1 MTEISCM
8 IDRFAQ
14 FTELDT
20 EQIELLHQLEQDRKS
35 FPAGTVLCAAGSIAT
50 HFFTLIEGWA
60 GIVRNFADGRRQVL
74 DLYLPGQIMRLREL
88 GASQAQSDLVAFT
101 DIVACPFPRARIH
114 QLLAHPRLA
123 AALILTLTAEQALL
137 TERITNVARRPAL
150 ARMAHFLLEL
160 RFRLSA
166 ETRSFELPLTQELIG
181 DLLGLSSVH
190 VSRTLGR
197 LRKLKLAEIN
207 DRSVSLL
214 DLPALESLSGFR
226 TDYLCRPRLAGDVPR

>member
-1 MTEISCM
+1 MTEISC
-8 IDRFAQ
+8 IVDRFTC
-14 FTELDT
+14 FTALNAE
-20 EQIELLHQLEQDRKS
+20 EIELLHQLEQDRKT

-50 HFFTLIEGWA
+50 HFFTLVEGWA

-88 GASQAQSDLVAFT
+88 GAEQAQSDLVAFT
-101 DIVACPFPRARIH
+101 DIVACPFPRAKID

-123 AALILTLTAEQALL
+123 AALMLTLTAEQALL

-150 ARMAHFLLEL
+150 QRMAHFLLEL

-166 ETRSFELPLTQELIG
+166 DTGSFELPLTQELIG

-190 VSRTLGR
+190 VSRTLSR
-197 LRKLKLAEIN
+197 LRELKLAEIN
-207 DRSVSLL
+207 ERSVDLL
-214 DLPALESLSGFR
+214 NLPALETLSGFS
-226 TDYLCRPRLAGDVPR
+226 TDYLRRPSLAS